1 MLNEKSDLWE
11 NNIGMK
17 IETRQWQRAEK
28 KIQKKLD
35 NQPYQ
40 HLSQR

>member
-1 MLNEKSDLWE
+1 MGEQYWYEDRNAP
-11 NNIGMK
+11 M
-17 IETRQWQRAEK
+17 TRAEK